1 MLKKTITYEDYD
13 GNEVTEDFYFNLSKA
28 DLVKLELSETRFGGF
43 SELLQRIVDSEDG
56 NEIVKHF
63 QQIILLAYGKRDP
76 DNPKRFIKSD
86 ALSEEFSQT
95 EAFSELFVELS
106 TDAEAGANFV
116 NGIVPKGMV
125 SNTDGEGKSETVE
138 LPTAPP
144 VLEASKEE
152 KTPVSSEEDSRPAW
166 IREGREPTSKELT
179 SMSREE
185 LMDAMRRKN
194 AS

>member
-152 KTPVSSEEDSRPAW
+152 TPVSSEEDSRPAW
-166 IREGREPTSKELT
+166 LREGREPTSKELT

>member
-125 SNTDGEGKSETVE
+125 SNTAGEGKSETVE

-152 KTPVSSEEDSRPAW
+152 TPVSSEEDSRPAW

>member
-106 TDAEAGANFV
+106 TDAEAGAKFV

-144 VLEASKEE
+144 VLEASKEA
-152 KTPVSSEEDSRPAW
+152 TPVSSEEDSRPAW